1 MADVEFTDKKLNKVL
16 EKLGRVDIKHSRT
29 KTVGRAGEK
38 WEYYDVELLT
48 VQPSLTINLT
58 VEDTPEFTS
67 IYEIKFDEFKIKS
80 AREIRQLGTVINA
93 LLEFIL

>member
-16 EKLGRVDIKHSRT
+16 EKLGHVEIRHAKT
-29 KTVGRAGEK
+29 KSVGRAGEK

-58 VEDTPEFTS
+58 VEDTPEFSS
-67 IYEIKFDEFKIKS
+67 IYEIKFDEFKIKNT
-80 AREIRQLGTVINA
+80 REIRALSTVIKS
-93 LLEFIL
+93 LSEFVL